1 MVTLETILERGNLN
15 RAWRQVKANG
25 GSAGVD
31 GMTVKELPDYLRE
44 HAAEIVQTVKAG
56 RYKPQPVRRVMIPK
70 EEKGKVRPLGIP

>member
-1 MVTLETILERGNLN
+1 
-15 RAWRQVKANG
+15 
-25 GSAGVD
+25 
-31 GMTVKELPDYLRE
+31 MTVKELPDYLRE